1 MHWARNWVT
10 EGVIT
15 TRSNRMKFRLS
26 NRCMILVLTFYV
38 RFLLLATCICLSQL
52 EVFIFFIVDL
62 YITVY
67 LMRGQRILQSYRTS
81 KKKGSSDILF
91 YENYSFDL
99 SSLDLN
105 ELTLRLTAM
114 HCCKHVINTD
124 HVIGQVDTDDRTSK
138 TSFGCHWL
146 EVITSSRRSVN
157 KWHTFWC

>member
-1 MHWARNWVT
+1 MYVPL
-10 EGVIT
+10 T
-15 TRSNRMKFRLS
+15 TGGF
-26 NRCMILVLTFYV
+26 
-38 RFLLLATCICLSQL
+38 
-52 EVFIFFIVDL
+52 FIFFIVDL

-67 LMRGQRILQSYRTS
+67 VMRGQRILQSYRTS

-105 ELTLRLTAM
+105 ELTLRLVAM
-114 HCCKHVINTD
+114 HCCKHVINAD
-124 HVIGQVDTDDRTSK
+124 HVIGQVDTDDRTSE

-146 EVITSSRRSVN
+146 EVITSSRKSVN